1 MHTFRVKLR
10 QLKTYLKESADK
22 LHTREFIFN
31 NLDDKVVLINLY
43 YSS

>member
-1 MHTFRVKLR
+1 MRTINFKLR

-22 LHTREFIFN
+22 LHAREFTLN
-31 NLDDKVVLINLY
+31 NLDDKMVLINLY